1 MQVEIDTMQLI
12 YLYDLKAKN
21 KRDFNRVKRR
31 FYYHLNKLRGPKLSF
46 LTKSVIVVS
55 PEREK
60 ILDAFFKRFKGG
72 VEVYKIWSEEISE
85 L

>member
-1 MQVEIDTMQLI
+1 MNIL

-31 FYYHLNKLRGPKLSF
+31 FYYHLKKLALKKSDF
-46 LTKSVIVVS
+46 LTKSVILVPRS
-55 PEREK
+55 RERT
-60 ILDAFFKRFKGG
+60 LDSFFKQFSKE
-72 VEVYKIWSEEISE
+72 VEVYKVHCESVEE

>member
-1 MQVEIDTMQLI
+1 MDMQLI

-46 LTKSVIVVS
+46 LTKSVMLVS

-60 ILDAFFKRFKGG
+60 IFDAFFKQFKGG
-72 VEVYKIWSEEISE
+72 LEVYKIWCEEISE

>member
-1 MQVEIDTMQLI
+1 MDMQLI

-46 LTKSVIVVS
+46 LTKSVMIVQF
-55 PEREK
+55 EKEK
-60 ILDAFFKRFKGG
+60 IIDLFFKRFKGV
-72 VEVYKIWSEEISE
+72 VEVYKVHAAEVEE